1 MEPWTKTNSIKNE
14 IIYERGNKVESV
26 ENKWNDY
33 FKCFKNKFRKHN
45 DIFLRKV
52 VNVFDINNN
61 DIKSKKVDN
70 KNKDYRESNIR
81 NLY

>member
-14 IIYERGNKVESV
+14 IIYARGNKVQSD
-26 ENKWNDY
+26 ENNWNDY
-33 FKCFKNKFRKHN
+33 FKCFNNKFGKLN

-52 VNVFDINNN
+52 INVIDINNN